1 MRIDRSSFHYFNEPP
16 QFIVNLP
23 KPIRGELRRIGDT
36 FIGSGHLLVPNVRC
50 KGAGEKSPIA
60 IVNCIR

>member
-1 MRIDRSSFHYFNEPP
+1 
-16 QFIVNLP
+16 
-23 KPIRGELRRIGDT
+23 
-36 FIGSGHLLVPNVRC
+36 LLVPNVRC